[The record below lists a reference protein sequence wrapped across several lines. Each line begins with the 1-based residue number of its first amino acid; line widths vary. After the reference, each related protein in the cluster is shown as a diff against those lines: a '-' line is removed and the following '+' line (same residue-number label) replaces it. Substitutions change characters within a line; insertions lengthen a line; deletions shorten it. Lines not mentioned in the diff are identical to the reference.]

1 MGARLYLAFARC
13 TLSAECLAI
22 SVARAFEAR
31 GEEQCRLDVSTNR
44 GQNYLLVVDGE
55 QMTDTPKES
64 ARRSLSWKCF
74 SLQDTFRGLV
84 AGVQ

>member
-1 MGARLYLAFARC
+1 MRPGLYFALARR

-22 SVARAFEAR
+22 SMARALEAR
-31 GEEQCRLDVSTNR
+31 GEEQGGLDVSTNR

-55 QMTDTPKES
+55 QMTDTPKER
-64 ARRSLSWKCF
+64 ARGSLSWKGF
-74 SLQDTFRGLV
+74 SLQDTLRGLI